1 MKIDLI
7 DVIQDAL
14 IGGTNGDMAFK
25 YNNHFIR
32 TLFDRY
38 EISKNVKLVD
48 CGDNYEKAKFI
59 EFLREALRDIDD
71 EKRTK

>member
-1 MKIDLI
+1 MKIDVI

-32 TLFDRY
+32 TMFDNFKFSGQGTVNGTY
-38 EISKNVKLVD
+38 EQD
-48 CGDNYEKAKFI
+48 KFR
-59 EFLREALRDIDD
+59 EFLSEVLK
-71 EKRTK
+71 ESK

>member
-1 MKIDLI
+1 MKIDLL

-38 EISKNVKLVD
+38 EVHRNVELKD
-48 CGDNYEKAKFI
+48 FGDNYEKAKFI
-59 EFLREALRDIDD
+59 EFITEALKDINY
-71 EKRTK
+71 E

>member
-1 MKIDLI
+1 MKIDLL

-32 TLFDRY
+32 MLFDKY
-38 EISKNVKLVD
+38 SF
-48 CGDNYEKAKFI
+48 DNEDIIYKEDFEKAKFI
-59 EFLREALRDIDD
+59 AFLKEVIEEAD
-71 EKRTK
+71 EIEK